1 MKKTPKHIAIIMD
14 GNGRWAKKRGMQRI
28 LGHRNGIKAVSN
40 TVEAAAEMGIDYLT
54 LFAFSSEN
62 WSRPKEEINLLMKL
76 LVASLHEEFE
86 KLVENNIRLEAIGN
100 LTNLPTAV
108 HQELNSVIQQTANN
122 TGMVLTL
129 ALSYGA
135 KEEIALACQQI
146 AEKVKNSLISPEK
159 IDQSTINEHLYTRN
173 LPTVDLLIR
182 TSGEQRLSNFLLW
195 QIAYAELYF
204 TDVLWPDFGKNDL
217 QDAISNYQKR
227 ERRFGKTSEQLSS

>member
-40 TVEAAAEMGIDYLT
+40 TVEAAAEMGINYLT

-146 AEKVKNSLISPEK
+146 AEKVKNSLISPK
-159 IDQSTINEHLYTRN
+159 KLTN
-173 LPTVDLLIR
+173 P
-182 TSGEQRLSNFLLW
+182 
-195 QIAYAELYF
+195 
-204 TDVLWPDFGKNDL
+204 P
-217 QDAISNYQKR
+217 
-227 ERRFGKTSEQLSS
+227 